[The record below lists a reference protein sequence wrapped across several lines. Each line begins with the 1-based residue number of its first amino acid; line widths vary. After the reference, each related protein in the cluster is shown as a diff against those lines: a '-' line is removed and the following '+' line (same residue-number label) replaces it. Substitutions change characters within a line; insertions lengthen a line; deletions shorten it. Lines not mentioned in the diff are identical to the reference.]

1 MILTCPSVCTCVR
14 MVVPAVAFPDWFTI
28 EHSSLVIYWA
38 LLGIRYK
45 CTCTWQS
52 FSALMLLVGWQEGHP
67 AYKKLSGGVLAW
79 SSVCGEVHTCIWR
92 SQCHC
97 HSLSLASVKSRL
109 VLPFLYWLTRVVP
122 EKMVVKWVYTCT
134 WHQKLGIGIN
144 GSIFLPSS
152 VSWQIIS
159 DQEMM
164 RPLDN
169 FCWLELVLQLLQSL

>member
-1 MILTCPSVCTCVR
+1 MICHFALLIDKCNDIALGISVVPLAACRVGGPSVCTCVR

-28 EHSSLVIYWA
+28 ELSSLVIYWA

-79 SSVCGEVHTCIWR
+79 SSVCGEVHTCIWP

-122 EKMVVKWVYTCT
+122 EK
-134 WHQKLGIGIN
+134 N
-144 GSIFLPSS
+144 G
-152 VSWQIIS
+152 
-159 DQEMM
+159 
-164 RPLDN
+164 
-169 FCWLELVLQLLQSL
+169 C